1 MGNNKK
7 NSQKNPAES
16 SVDNISIIDEIENEE
31 GAPAWIIT
39 FADMVTLLLVFFI
52 LLFTIATVESKK
64 FQLVMASIQSALHQ
78 DNPAANQIV
87 LNNTSS
93 SEKPE
98 EPMHEKE
105 RVDVKAHE
113 NDLFSS
119 EKADSDKQ
127 QLLVEVQELIKEQRL
142 GEHIYAYAEGNKI
155 ILRIKGTMLFSSGNV
170 DLIEKSEIIFED
182 IDALFKKY
190 ADYKIDIKGYTDNRP
205 IETQRFPSNWEL
217 SAIRATT
224 VLRYFVNRGI
234 DPTRLSAT
242 GYADL
247 FPIADNST
255 IEGRAQ
261 NRRVEFVLEKQE
273 K

>member
-1 MGNNKK
+1 MGNKK
-7 NSQKNPAES
+7 NNSQKFSVES
-16 SVDNISIIDEIENEE
+16 SVDNISIIDEIEDEE

-52 LLFTIATVESKK
+52 LLFTIATVEAKK
-64 FQLVMASIQSALHQ
+64 FQLVMTSIQSALHQ
-78 DNPAANQIV
+78 EKPAANQVVMQDISK
-87 LNNTSS
+87 N
-93 SEKPE
+93 EKPE
-98 EPMHEKE
+98 EVIYEE
-105 RVDVKAHE
+105 EVDVKKHE
-113 NDLFSS
+113 NESAEEVS
-119 EKADSDKQ
+119 GDKQ
-127 QLLVEVQELIKEQRL
+127 KLLVEVQELIKEQRL
-142 GEHIYAYAEGNKI
+142 GEHIYAYTEGNKI

-170 DLIEKSEIIFED
+170 DLIEKSKIIFEN

-205 IETQRFPSNWEL
+205 IETKRFPSNWEL

-234 DPTRLSAT
+234 DPARLSAT

-247 FPIADNST
+247 FPIADNNT

>member
-1 MGNNKK
+1 LGNKK
-7 NSQKNPAES
+7 NNSQKFSVES
-16 SVDNISIIDEIENEE
+16 SVDNISIIDEIEDEE

-52 LLFTIATVESKK
+52 LLFTIATVEAKK
-64 FQLVMASIQSALHQ
+64 FQLVMTSIQSALHQ
-78 DNPAANQIV
+78 EKPAANQVVMQDISK
-87 LNNTSS
+87 N
-93 SEKPE
+93 EKPE
-98 EPMHEKE
+98 EVIYEAE
-105 RVDVKAHE
+105 EVDVKKHE
-113 NDLFSS
+113 NESAEEVS
-119 EKADSDKQ
+119 GDKQ
-127 QLLVEVQELIKEQRL
+127 KLLVEVQELIKEQRL
-142 GEHIYAYAEGNKI
+142 GEHVYAYTEGNKI

-170 DLIEKSEIIFED
+170 DLIEKSKIIFEN
-182 IDALFKKY
+182 IDALFEKY

-205 IETQRFPSNWEL
+205 IETKRFPSNWEL

-234 DPTRLSAT
+234 DPARLSAT

-247 FPIADNST
+247 FPIADNNT